1 MSQPP
6 SGDLT
11 RTPDFQAPDFQAPGL
26 QHEPAPDQPP
36 TLAPQFPDAI
46 TGLDSVL
53 LPEPTVAPAENVGR
67 GILFSLVSIPLGAAL
82 TVGVWQLGFVASITA
97 LAGAVAATWLYA
109 KGAGAAPSKG
119 AAPLI
124 AVIVAGVAASA
135 VGVIASDA
143 LRYLAEEYPGL
154 PMGDQLTFVMENLA
168 DAEVWQ
174 AYGGD
179 FAMLSLFA
187 ALGTFGVIRQL
198 GRAKKV

>member
-6 SGDLT
+6 AGDLN
-11 RTPDFQAPDFQAPGL
+11 RTPDFQAPGY
-26 QHEPAPDQPP
+26 QHEPAPDQQP
-36 TLAPQFPDAI
+36 TPAPLFPDAI
-46 TGLDSVL
+46 TGLAS
-53 LPEPTVAPAENVGR
+53 PELAAEPAVAAVENVGR

-154 PMGDQLTFVMENLA
+154 PVSDQVTFVMENLG
-168 DAEVWQ
+168 DAGVWQ